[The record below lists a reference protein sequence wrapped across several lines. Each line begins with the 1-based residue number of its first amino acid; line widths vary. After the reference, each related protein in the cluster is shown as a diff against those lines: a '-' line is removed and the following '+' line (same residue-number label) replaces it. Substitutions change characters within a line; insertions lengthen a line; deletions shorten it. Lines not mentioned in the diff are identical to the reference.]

1 MSAARLLGE
10 AATAGVELWRDGE
23 RVRWRGTP
31 PAGLTLPTTTLAAL
45 GFPAFSQPNPTITFI
60 VADTAFGDNSG
71 QFTLTQ
77 AAAPMAVA
85 PVPTLAQWSLAA
97 LALLVGLGGVA
108 RARRR

>member
-1 MSAARLLGE
+1 M
-10 AATAGVELWRDGE
+10 
-23 RVRWRGTP
+23 
-31 PAGLTLPTTTLAAL
+31 AL
-45 GFPAFSQPNPTITFI
+45 GFPAFSQANPTITFI

-77 AAAPMAVA
+77 AAAPLAVA
-85 PVPTLAQWSLAA
+85 PVPTLAEWSLAA